1 MGQSSLLFIV
11 RRLFGRTDETTRVSR
26 PAIRI
31 ATIGVAVGVA
41 VMLISV
47 AVARGFQQE
56 VRNKVTGFGAH
67 LQVLDYQSLSAMES
81 APIVVDDSLMQL
93 LRQVPEVVHV
103 QRYCVKPGMLKTE
116 TAFRGLQ
123 FRGVG
128 PEYDTTFL
136 HKHLVEGVIPQ
147 FSDTTS
153 SNQMLIS
160 RELAR
165 QLGARVGD
173 RIYAYFFDSS
183 VRARRLTVAGIYCTN
198 MVDFDRSCAFVD
210 LDLTHTLLGWQDG
223 QCSGC
228 ELTVNDFNRLS
239 DIQMQVID
247 ALGHRQDVFGAYY
260 SVMNVQELYQQ
271 IFSWLSLLDMDVWV
285 ILILMVCVSGFTMI
299 SGLLIIILERTNFIG
314 VMKAMGATNGMLQRL
329 FLLFASQII
338 VRGMLWGNVVTFVL
352 LFLQQKFGLLRLD
365 PEVYYMDRV
374 PVLFDFTFIALVN
387 AGTFLI
393 SLLAMVMPSFL
404 VAHIHPARSIRF
416 E

>member
-1 MGQSSLLFIV
+1 MEQRSLLFIV
-11 RRLFGRTDETTRVSR
+11 RRLFGRSDETVRVSR

-47 AVARGFQQE
+47 AVARGFQYE

-67 LQVLDYQSLSAMES
+67 MQVLDYQSLSAMES
-81 APIVVDDSLMQL
+81 YPVVIDDSIMHL
-93 LRQVPEVVHV
+93 LQRVPGVKHV
-103 QRYCVKPGMLKTE
+103 QRYCAKLGMLKTE

-136 HKHLVEGVIPQ
+136 HKHLVEGVIPH
-147 FSDTTS
+147 FSDTVS

-160 RELAR
+160 RDLAR
-165 QLGARVGD
+165 QLGVHVGD
-173 RIYAYFFDSS
+173 RLYAYFFDSS

-210 LDLTHTLLGWQDG
+210 MQLTHTLLGWQDG

-228 ELTVNDFNRLS
+228 ELTINDFDRLT
-239 DIQMQVID
+239 DVQMQVID
-247 ALGHRQDVFGAYY
+247 SLGHRQDVFGAYY
-260 SVMNVQELYQQ
+260 SVLSVQELYQQ
-271 IFSWLSLLDMDVWV
+271 IFSWLTLLDMDVWV
-285 ILILMVCVSGFTMI
+285 ILILMVFVSGFTMV

-314 VMKAMGATNGMLQRL
+314 VMKAMGATNGLLQRL
-329 FLLFASQII
+329 FLLFATQII
-338 VRGMLWGNVVTFVL
+338 GRGMLWGNVVTFVL
-352 LFLQQKFGLLRLD
+352 LFLQQQFGLLRLD

-387 AGTFLI
+387 VGTFLV
-393 SLLAMVMPSFL
+393 SLLAMVLPSFL

>member
-1 MGQSSLLFIV
+1 M
-11 RRLFGRTDETTRVSR
+11 RVSR

-56 VRNKVTGFGAH
+56 VRDKVTGFGAH
-67 LQVLDYQSLSAMES
+67 MQVLDFQSLSAMES
-81 APIVVDDSLMQL
+81 YPVVIDDSMMHL
-93 LRQVPEVVHV
+93 LQRVPGIEHV
-103 QRYCVKPGMLKTE
+103 QRYCAKPGMLKTE

-136 HKHLVEGVIPQ
+136 HKHMVEGVIPH
-147 FSDTTS
+147 FSDTTN
-153 SNQMLIS
+153 SNQMLLS
-160 RELAR
+160 RDLAR
-165 QLGARVGD
+165 QLDAHVGD

-183 VRARRLTVAGIYCTN
+183 VRARRLTVVGIYCTN

-210 LDLTHTLLGWQDG
+210 MQLTHTLLGWQDG

-228 ELTVNDFNRLS
+228 ELTVNDFDRLA

-247 ALGHRQDVFGAYY
+247 SLGHRQDAFGAYY
-260 SVMNVQELYQQ
+260 SVLSVQELYQQ
-271 IFSWLSLLDMDVWV
+271 IFSWLTLLDMDVWV
-285 ILILMVCVSGFTMI
+285 ILILMVFVSGFTMV

-329 FLLFASQII
+329 FLLFATQII
-338 VRGMLWGNVVTFVL
+338 GRGMLWGNVVTFGL
-352 LFLQQKFGLLRLD
+352 LFLQQQFGLLRLN

-374 PVLFDFTFIALVN
+374 PVLFDFSFIVLVN
-387 AGTFLI
+387 VGTFFV
-393 SLLAMVMPSFL
+393 SLLAMVLPSFL